1 MSTGSASRV
10 AALAIGLAV
19 GLVVALGMLLPAP
32 GRAYAGEKSY
42 APVLND
48 DGLYQQPWFLDS
60 FLDLRED
67 LAEAAAAGKRFAVI
81 WELKGCPYCKETHLV
96 NFADPEIQD
105 YVRANFEI
113 LQLNLAGARRVTDFD
128 GEEIEERA
136 LARKYGVHFTPT
148 VQFFPADP
156 ASLSAAGGQEVE
168 VARMPGYFRPPHF
181 LAMFRYVRERAYE
194 TTNFR
199 DYLRQAA
206 R

>member
-1 MSTGSASRV
+1 MTIGHALRL
-10 AALAIGLAV
+10 AALAI
-19 GLVVALGMLLPAP
+19 ALGMLLPAAGP
-32 GRAYAGEKSY
+32 GRAEEKSQ

-48 DGLYQQPWFLDS
+48 DGLYEQPWFLES

-67 LAEAAAAGKRFAVI
+67 LGEAATAGKRFAII

-96 NFADPEIQD
+96 NFADPEIQA
-105 YVRANFEI
+105 YVRDNFDI

-136 LARKYGVHFTPT
+136 LARKHGVRFTPT
-148 VQFFPADP
+148 IQFFPADP
-156 ASLSAAGGQEVE
+156 EHLPEAGGREIE

-181 LAMFRYVRERAYE
+181 LAMFRYVREQAYE
-194 TTNFR
+194 TTGFR